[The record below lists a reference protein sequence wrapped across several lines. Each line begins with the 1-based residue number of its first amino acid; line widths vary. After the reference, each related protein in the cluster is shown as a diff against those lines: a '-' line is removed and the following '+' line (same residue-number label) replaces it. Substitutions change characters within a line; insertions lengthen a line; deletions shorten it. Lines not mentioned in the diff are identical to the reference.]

1 MSSWLDL
8 NKRLGI
14 FGVDLALH
22 DVFEAVEVDGSFR
35 DVEVEV
41 GVDGSFELGGS
52 QFFKGSVDAVL
63 DRKIRVVPD
72 YPLGISHLE
81 EMNIRKN
88 FKIIHTSIQSRP
100 LFLIKIVL
108 RWHHKLQKK
117 IQPILQPDTINKKLR
132 KSKNISFTF

>member
-1 MSSWLDL
+1 MFVHLQLGQADRCVSSRLDL
-8 NKRLGI
+8 NKRLGV

-72 YPLGISHLE
+72 YPLVIAHIE

-88 FKIIHTSIQSRP
+88 FKINTHPLQSHP
-100 LFLIKIVL
+100 CFCNKIVL
-108 RWHHKLQKK
+108 RWYQE
-117 IQPILQPDTINKKLR
+117 
-132 KSKNISFTF
+132 